1 MAKWE
6 DDEEMEP
13 KPGLLIRNN
22 YRLVE
27 QLGSGG
33 MCVVWKAIDLIQET
47 GEARNSEVAIKFLS
61 RNFKRHPDALKALVR
76 EFNRYNR
83 LSHPNILKAHNLDC
97 IGDTYFLVMELLKGI
112 PLKQFIKSHPSGIS
126 LIEAKPIIKDMAEA
140 LAYAHQEGI
149 AHLDFKP
156 ANVFYDP
163 DDNIAK
169 LIDFGIARPLE
180 QSERD
185 ETRFDP
191 GSLGAITDPYASYE
205 MLLALDTEPRD
216 DNELEPDPRD
226 DIYGLACVTYELL
239 SGKHP
244 FKRKKATIAK
254 YKKLSPN
261 PIKGLNNKQNQAL
274 WRALAFYRDERTP
287 TASQFLAE
295 LFPEKKWLS
304 WAEDR
309 ATKQRRQ
316 LEQKVAEERRQ
327 AELARQ
333 QAEENRRLL
342 EQAEEKIRQL
352 EQKVAEE
359 RRQAELAR
367 QQAEEKIRQLEIE
380 KQKVAEERRQAEEN
394 KGKLF
399 KFQIV
404 TVNARGKI
412 IKRIPK
418 KARYQTED
426 LGNGVTLE
434 MVYIPEGRFLMGSP
448 ETEKGRNSDEGPQHQ
463 VTLEPFYMG
472 KYPVTQAQYKAVMGK
487 NPSYFKSWFKGKNRP
502 VEQVSWHDA
511 VEFCKRLSEMTGRT
525 YRLPSEAQWEYAA
538 RAGTTTPFY
547 FGDTITSKLANYNS
561 NKTTDV
567 GSFPPNA
574 FGLYDMLGNVW
585 EWCADPWHDNYEG
598 APTDGSVWEEDPSR
612 NKRVRRGSSWDLNAD
627 FCRTAYRDWHVPGG
641 RFDKV
646 GIRVVWV
653 ART

>member
-1 MAKWE
+1 MESKIYLGRALVQDKSWTPNTTNWRKKFMANLKWE
-6 DDEEMEP
+6 EGEEREP
-13 KPGLLIRNN
+13 EPGLVIRNN

-27 QLGSGG
+27 ELGEGG
-33 MCVVWKAIDLIQET
+33 MCVVWKAIDLIQEA
-47 GEARNSEVAIKFLS
+47 GEARDSHIAIKFLS

-76 EFNRYNR
+76 EFRCYNR

-97 IGDTYFLVMELLKGI
+97 IGDTYFMVMEFLKGI
-112 PLKQFIKSHPSGIS
+112 PLKEFIKSHQNGIS

-140 LAYAHQEGI
+140 LAHAHQKGI

-163 DDNIAK
+163 DEKIAK

-191 GSLGAITDPYASYE
+191 GVLGALTDAYASYE
-205 MLLALDTEPRD
+205 MLLALESKQQSLD
-216 DNELEPDPRD
+216 PDQRD
-226 DIYGLACVTYELL
+226 DIYGLACVTYGLL

-244 FKRKKATIAK
+244 FNRKKATTAK
-254 YKKLSPN
+254 DEKLSPN
-261 PIKGLNNKQNQAL
+261 PLKGLNNQQNQAL
-274 WRALAFYRDERTP
+274 LRALAFDRDDRTP

-304 WAEDR
+304 AVVVAWAEYR
-309 ATKQRRQ
+309 ATKIEQR
-316 LEQKVAEERRQ
+316 
-327 AELARQ
+327 RQ
-333 QAEENRRLL
+333 QAEE
-342 EQAEEKIRQL
+342 EK
-352 EQKVAEE
+352 
-359 RRQAELAR
+359 
-367 QQAEEKIRQLEIE
+367 
-380 KQKVAEERRQAEEN
+380 

-404 TVNARGKI
+404 TVDARGKI
-412 IKRIPK
+412 IKRTPK

-426 LGNGVTLE
+426 LGKGVTLE
-434 MVYIPEGRFLMGSP
+434 MVYIPEGSFLMGSP
-448 ETEKGRNSDEGPQHQ
+448 KTEKGRYSNQGPQHQ

-472 KYPVTQAQYKAVMGK
+472 KYPVTQAQYEAVMGN

-502 VEQVSWHDA
+502 VEGVSWHDA

-547 FGDTITSKLANYNS
+547 CGETITSELANNLW
-561 NKTTDV
+561 KTTDV

-574 FGLYDMLGNVW
+574 FGLYDMHGNLW
-585 EWCADPWHDNYEG
+585 EWCADPWHKNYEG
-598 APTDGSVWEEDPSR
+598 APTDGSIWEGEDPHR
-612 NKRVRRGSSWDLNAD
+612 LLRGGSWNYDLPNL
-627 FCRTAYRDWHVPGG
+627 CRCANRLRYASDNRYDDIGF
-641 RFDKV
+641 RL
-646 GIRVVWV
+646 VVFGAAW
-653 ART
+653 T